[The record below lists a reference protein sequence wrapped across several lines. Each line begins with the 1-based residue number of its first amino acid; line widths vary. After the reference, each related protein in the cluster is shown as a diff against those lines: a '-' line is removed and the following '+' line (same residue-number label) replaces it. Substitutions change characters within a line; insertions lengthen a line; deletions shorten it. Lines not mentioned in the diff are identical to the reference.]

1 MSVARTT
8 TTPVRE
14 LACQLLSLQAGGVSH
29 GLSHGR
35 PGVDSVGCDSE
46 AGAAVGP
53 AAVRFRSR
61 SLPAEEK
68 KVSDRKLI
76 VERNDKR

>member
-14 LACQLLSLQAGGVSH
+14 LACQLLSLQAGGV
-29 GLSHGR
+29 SHGR